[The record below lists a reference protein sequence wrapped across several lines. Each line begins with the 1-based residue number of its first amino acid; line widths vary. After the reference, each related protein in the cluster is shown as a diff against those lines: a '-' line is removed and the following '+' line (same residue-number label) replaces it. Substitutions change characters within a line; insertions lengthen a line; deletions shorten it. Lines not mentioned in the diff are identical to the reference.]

1 VKKACTTE
9 KPGSQPAS
17 LDPVVIPQATTADL
31 DLGLGLGLVAF
42 VAWSAYEGSG
52 RNDIEAL

>member
-1 VKKACTTE
+1 MKKARTTE

-17 LDPVVIPQATTADL
+17 LDPVVIPQATTA